1 MLCVHLGLHVMV
13 FCANAGAC
21 VRAMGIVART
31 MQFEM
36 HTGSPT
42 VFLKQVETVRIW
54 PQVICDEASQH
65 SGMILIQSY
74 EYLYSSLNAH
84 KMYHFRV
91 NCLPEMLH
99 HR

>member
-21 VRAMGIVART
+21 VRVMGIVART

-42 VFLKQVETVRIW
+42 VFLKQVETVRI
-54 PQVICDEASQH
+54 
-65 SGMILIQSY
+65 
-74 EYLYSSLNAH
+74 
-84 KMYHFRV
+84 
-91 NCLPEMLH
+91 
-99 HR
+99 